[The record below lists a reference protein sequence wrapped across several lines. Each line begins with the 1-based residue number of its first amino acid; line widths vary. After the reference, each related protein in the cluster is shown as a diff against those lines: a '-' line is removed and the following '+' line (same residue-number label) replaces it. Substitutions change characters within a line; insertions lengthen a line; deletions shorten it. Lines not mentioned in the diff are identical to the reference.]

1 MVTLIMKGAVCVKIL
16 IVEPGK
22 HPRKA
27 EINHTLEE
35 MRGIVGGPIQA
46 VYPWNDPVALVCDE
60 EGLYKDTPW
69 NRYICEGMA
78 IKGTF
83 FICGLG
89 REDFSD
95 LPDSLAA
102 KYKKLLYYPQMFVNT
117 PDGIAVISM
126 P

>member
-1 MVTLIMKGAVCVKIL
+1 M
-16 IVEPGK
+16 
-22 HPRKA
+22 
-27 EINHTLEE
+27 
-35 MRGIVGGPIQA
+35 
-46 VYPWNDPVALVCDE
+46 
-60 EGLYKDTPW
+60 
-69 NRYICEGMA
+69 GMA

-89 REDFSD
+89 KEDFSD